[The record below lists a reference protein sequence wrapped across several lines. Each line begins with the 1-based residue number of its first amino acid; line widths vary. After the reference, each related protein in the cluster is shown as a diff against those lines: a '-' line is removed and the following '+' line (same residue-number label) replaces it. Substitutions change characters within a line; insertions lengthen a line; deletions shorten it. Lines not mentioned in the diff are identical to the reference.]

1 MIDLL
6 SRTSGT
12 FVNVAAIAVGTAVGV
27 VAGGRLPERLNRT
40 LMQVLGLVTLFVG
53 LGMARGLEGVHAGPL
68 PGVIVALVS
77 LAAGAL
83 VGEVAGIE
91 ERLARLGEALR
102 RMVRGGG
109 RFTDG
114 FVAASLLYC
123 IGPMAIVGSLQN
135 GLALDARTLVLKSA
149 LDGIASVAL
158 AGVYGVGVGFSV
170 LPILALQG
178 GLSVGA
184 AALSRSLPDPM
195 TDPRVLA
202 VSGAGGLLVAAI
214 GVNLLLAGLGLE
226 GRRLRVGAML
236 PALVIAPALC
246 VLAGAFPGG
255 PP

>member
-1 MIDLL
+1 MLELL
-6 SRTSGT
+6 ARTSGT
-12 FVNVAAIAVGTAVGV
+12 WVNVAAILAGTTAGV
-27 VAGGRLPERLNRT
+27 LAGGRLPERLNRT
-40 LMQVLGLVTLFVG
+40 LMQVLGLVTLYVG

-77 LAAGAL
+77 LAAGAA
-83 VGEVAGIE
+83 VGEVALIE
-91 ERLARLGEALR
+91 ERLAQLGEALR
-102 RMVRGGG
+102 RKVRGGG

-135 GLALDARTLVLKSA
+135 GLAFDARTLVLKSA

-158 AGVYGVGVGFSV
+158 AGVYGVGVGFSA
-170 LPILALQG
+170 LPILVLQG

-184 AALSRSLPDPM
+184 AALSRALPDPM

-214 GVNLLLAGLGLE
+214 GVNLLLAGLGAE
-226 GRRLRVGAML
+226 ERRLRVGAML
-236 PALVIAPALC
+236 PALLIAPLLC
-246 VLAGAFPGG
+246 ALAGALPG
-255 PP
+255 

>member
-1 MIDLL
+1 
-6 SRTSGT
+6 
-12 FVNVAAIAVGTAVGV
+12 
-27 VAGGRLPERLNRT
+27 
-40 LMQVLGLVTLFVG
+40 
-53 LGMARGLEGVHAGPL
+53 MARGLEGVHAGPL

-77 LAAGAL
+77 LAAGTA
-83 VGEVAGIE
+83 VGEVALIE
-91 ERLARLGEALR
+91 ERLAQLGEALR
-102 RMVRGGG
+102 RRVRGGG

-135 GLALDARTLVLKSA
+135 GLAFDSRTLVLKSA

-184 AALSRSLPDPM
+184 AALSQALPDPM

-226 GRRLRVGAML
+226 ERRLRVGAML
-236 PALVIAPALC
+236 PALLIAPLLC
-246 VLAGAFPGG
+246 ALAGVMPG
-255 PP
+255 

>member
-1 MIDLL
+1 MLELL

-12 FVNVAAIAVGTAVGV
+12 WVNVAAILAGTTAGV
-27 VAGGRLPERLNRT
+27 LAGGRLPERLNRT
-40 LMQVLGLVTLFVG
+40 LMQVLGLVTLYVG

-77 LAAGAL
+77 LAAGAA
-83 VGEVAGIE
+83 VGEVALIE
-91 ERLARLGEALR
+91 ERLAQLGEALR
-102 RMVRGGG
+102 RRVRGGG

-135 GLALDARTLVLKSA
+135 GLAFDARTLVLKSA

-184 AALSRSLPDPM
+184 AALSRALPDPM

-214 GVNLLLAGLGLE
+214 GVNLLLAGLGAE
-226 GRRLRVGAML
+226 ERRLRVGAML
-236 PALVIAPALC
+236 PALLIAPLLC
-246 VLAGAFPGG
+246 ALAGALPR
-255 PP
+255 

>member
-12 FVNVAAIAVGTAVGV
+12 WVNVAAILAGTTAGV

-40 LMQVLGLVTLFVG
+40 LMQVLGLVTLYVG

-77 LAAGAL
+77 LAAGAA
-83 VGEVAGIE
+83 VGEIALIE
-91 ERLARLGEALR
+91 ERLAQLGEALR
-102 RMVRGGG
+102 RRVRGGG

-135 GLALDARTLVLKSA
+135 GLAFDARTLVLKSA

-158 AGVYGVGVGFSV
+158 AGVYGVGVGFSA
-170 LPILALQG
+170 LPILVLQG

-184 AALSRSLPDPM
+184 AALSRALPDPM

-226 GRRLRVGAML
+226 DRRLRVGAML
-236 PALVIAPALC
+236 PALLIAPLLC
-246 VLAGAFPGG
+246 ALAGALPG
-255 PP
+255 